1 MFETVNIP
9 LNRSLQGRNRNIKI
23 KRSVKVQFVFYS
35 FKFRQKKTST
45 FEKFKNQ
52 LKQIY
57 LKS

>member
-1 MFETVNIP
+1 MFETVNTP

-45 FEKFKNQ
+45 FEKFKN
-52 LKQIY
+52 
-57 LKS
+57 